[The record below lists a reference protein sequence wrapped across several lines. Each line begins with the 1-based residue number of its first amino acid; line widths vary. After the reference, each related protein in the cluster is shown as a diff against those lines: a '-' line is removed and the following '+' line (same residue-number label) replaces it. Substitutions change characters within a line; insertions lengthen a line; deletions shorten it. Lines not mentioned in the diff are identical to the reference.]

1 MMGVWWFALVM
12 LAHVVEQ
19 VLQRWLLTCQ
29 HAASYKRDAPV
40 NWWKSDSIYNVY
52 FNQQFLQFYSH
63 GHEHEHE
70 RKTVLNFMLFPVQR
84 PHLGDAICRLMLEG
98 SAIIQRANRFF
109 SLMNC
114 CNCCFGIIKV
124 LQVILKTIYILTH
137 GISWQQTKVG
147 L

>member
-1 MMGVWWFALVM
+1 M

-70 RKTVLNFMLFPVQR
+70 RKNFKLYSISSTKATSWGCY
-84 PHLGDAICRLMLEG
+84 L
-98 SAIIQRANRFF
+98 SANAR
-109 SLMNC
+109 
-114 CNCCFGIIKV
+114 
-124 LQVILKTIYILTH
+124 
-137 GISWQQTKVG
+137 G
-147 L
+147 LCYYSKS